1 MRRHLAFHKVRLET
15 RKILVDERNTMLGQ
29 LQPKARVEALYST
42 SGKALP
48 LPQRPNAHLPRFEGL
63 ERLKGASFLGENDL
77 RALGI
82 SVVAIEI
89 VEDGILKLSTLAN
102 APRRI
107 RFCVTSVDNFSWHGA
122 GDVIR

>member
-48 LPQRPNAHLPRFEGL
+48 LPQRPNAHLPRFDGL
-63 ERLKGASFLGENDL
+63 ERLKGASSLAKMISALLVHTMGLGL
-77 RALGI
+77 ALWR
-82 SVVAIEI
+82 S
-89 VEDGILKLSTLAN
+89 
-102 APRRI
+102 R
-107 RFCVTSVDNFSWHGA
+107 
-122 GDVIR
+122 